1 MDGDQ
6 QVSDKY
12 CRKKRNKDFLQNH
25 LSTNCMFHHE
35 WQNACYG
42 QWRDLHLVIEY
53 YLSLVRLVCEQSEI
67 HHQNI
72 LGIHCNEHRYCQS
85 AKNEH
90 CCCFFCACSQLFHV
104 GLKLVHHPF
113 LLLNHLLLLLG
124 DGFCQIYWQS
134 P

>member
-1 MDGDQ
+1 MEINRYQINIVGR
-6 QVSDKY
+6 SEIKTF
-12 CRKKRNKDFLQNH
+12 CKIICPLTACF
-25 LSTNCMFHHE
+25 THE
-35 WQNACYG
+35 WQNACNG

-53 YLSLVRLVCEQSEI
+53 YLSLIRLVCEQSEI

-72 LGIHCNEHRYCQS
+72 LGIHCNEHWYCQS

-90 CCCFFCACSQLFHV
+90 WCCFFRACSQLFHV